1 MPKTT
6 PPDEEP
12 KIWAMVT
19 QSLIDA
25 LKARGCAPDPLLGR
39 FGLSETTPLDPYR
52 DIPLRQYVAAFE
64 AAAAYVGDSHFGLS
78 IARNLSPLTLG
89 PVGLL
94 FTSAPTL
101 GAALTGFIDYNWLVQ
116 QGTSCR
122 MTRDGD
128 TCVFRYRIEDK
139 RIFPR
144 RHDAEFSLAIVVEM
158 MRSRAGAAWRPLEV
172 HFEHAAPA
180 NLQPHNAFFK
190 APLYFNQPANEL
202 MFPVKDLSLSGNGGD
217 HRVYGIVEHYLGMLR
232 ERAVPARSVE
242 DKVRRMASD
251 HFPGD
256 GCFNMT
262 STAQSLGL
270 STSTLQRALR
280 KSGGSFSTIKQDKRR
295 ALTENYLVDS
305 DLSITEIA
313 HVLGYADGAC
323 FTRACRRWFGMTPSM
338 YRKQQQAARRSSGAT
353 IPTPTT

>member
-1 MPKTT
+1 MPKKTSSG
-6 PPDEEP
+6 DEP

-25 LKARGCAPDPLLGR
+25 LRGRGYAPDTLLGR
-39 FGLSETTPLDPYR
+39 FGLSEATPRDPYR
-52 DIPLRQYVAAFE
+52 DIPLRNYVAAFE
-64 AAAAYVGDSHFGLS
+64 AAAAYVQDGNFGLS
-78 IARNLSPLTLG
+78 VARNLSPLTLG

-94 FTSAPTL
+94 FTTAPTL
-101 GAALTGFIDYNWLVQ
+101 GAALNGFIEYNWLVQ
-116 QGTSCR
+116 QGTTCS
-122 MTRDGD
+122 MTRDGEA
-128 TCVFRYRIEDK
+128 CVFRYRIEDK

-158 MRSRAGAAWRPLEV
+158 MRSLAGPGWRPLEV

-180 NLQPHNAFFK
+180 SLRTHDAVFK

-202 MFPVKDLSLSGNGGD
+202 IFPARDLAISRSGVD
-217 HRVYGIVEHYLGMLR
+217 QRVSGFVEHYLGMLR
-232 ERAVPARSVE
+232 ERAAPTQSLE

-256 GCFNMT
+256 GCFGME
-262 STAQSLGL
+262 STAHALGL
-270 STSTLQRALR
+270 SPSTLQRSLR
-280 KSGGSFSTIKQDKRR
+280 RTGESFSSIKQDKRR
-295 ALTENYLVDS
+295 ALTANYLTGS

-323 FTRACRRWFGMTPSM
+323 FTRACRRWFGMAPSM
-338 YRKQQQAARRSSGAT
+338 YRKRHRTQDPVAET
-353 IPTPTT
+353 E

>member
-1 MPKTT
+1 MPKNA
-6 PPDEEP
+6 PPGEEP

-25 LKARGCAPDPLLGR
+25 LKARGCAPDTVLDR
-39 FGLSETTPLDPYR
+39 FGMSEATPRDPYR
-52 DIPLRQYVAAFE
+52 DVPLRHYVAAFE
-64 AAAAYVGDSHFGLS
+64 AAAASVGDSNFGLS

-101 GAALTGFIDYNWLVQ
+101 GAALKGFIDHNWMVQ
-116 QGTSCR
+116 QGTTCR

-128 TCVFRYRIEDK
+128 TSIFRYRIEDK

-144 RHDAEFSLAIVVEM
+144 RHDAEFSLAVVVEM
-158 MRSRAGAAWRPLEV
+158 MRTRAGAAWRPLEV

-180 NLQPHNAFFK
+180 NLQTHNAFFK

-202 MFPVKDLSLSGNGGD
+202 IFPVSDLALSGNGGD

-232 ERAVPARSVE
+232 ERSAPTRSLE

-256 GCFNMT
+256 GCFNMMA
-262 STAQSLGL
+262 TAQSLGL
-270 STSTLQRALR
+270 SASTLQRSLR
-280 KSGGSFSTIKQDKRR
+280 KSGDSFSSIKQDKRR

-338 YRKQQQAARRSSGAT
+338 YRKQRKNARPTDDLEPTAAS
-353 IPTPTT
+353 